1 MSCQGWLRTTAVC
14 VQRIKGDQVPT
25 LPLLKR
31 DFKDPTNEGLL
42 LVNYDRMDTS
52 WKRENND
59 IRALNK

>member
-1 MSCQGWLRTTAVC
+1 MSCQGWLQTTAVC

-42 LVNYDRMDTS
+42 LVSYDRMDTS
-52 WKRENND
+52 
-59 IRALNK
+59 